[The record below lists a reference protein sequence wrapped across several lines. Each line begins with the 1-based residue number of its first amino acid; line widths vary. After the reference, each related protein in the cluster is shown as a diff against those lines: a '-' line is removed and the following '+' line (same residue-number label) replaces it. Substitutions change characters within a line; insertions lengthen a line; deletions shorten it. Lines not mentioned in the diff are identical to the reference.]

1 MITRTKVSVLVGVIL
16 CLAPYLFAPAQAP
29 PKPQLVL
36 IDTDIGDDIDDAFAL
51 GLALTSPELKI
62 LGITS
67 AWADTPTKSR
77 LIDRLLCETGR
88 TDIPVATGIQGP
100 GSSNQAR
107 WARIPDKPHP
117 NAVPFLLD
125 QIKQHPNEITLIA
138 LGPLTNIGAAIKQ
151 DPAAFR
157 LLKRVIIMG
166 GSVRRGYNDFGYN
179 PSHGPDAEYNI
190 KQDIPAARALFT
202 AGVPLLVAPL
212 DSTEIKLD
220 QTNRDLLFNANTNL
234 TDSITQLY
242 HLWSAGHAFDPT
254 LYDVVPVAMSFDPN
268 VCPVTPLH
276 LTVDD
281 KGFTREST
289 GPPNTQVCLRN
300 NTDAF
305 MQLFMR
311 RLLTQH
317 LQGSCAKLP

>member
-1 MITRTKVSVLVGVIL
+1 MITRSVIVGVIL
-16 CLAPYLFAPAQAP
+16 CLAMHLPSLAQTQT

-36 IDTDIGDDIDDAFAL
+36 IDTDIADDIDDAFAL
-51 GLALTSPELKI
+51 GLALTSPEFKI

-67 AWADTPTKSR
+67 AWGDTPAKSR

-88 TDIPVATGIQGP
+88 TEIPVATGIRGP
-100 GSSNQAR
+100 GTSAQTK

-117 NAVPFLLD
+117 DAVPFLLD

-138 LGPLTNIGAAIKQ
+138 LGPLTNIGAVIKQ
-151 DPAAFR
+151 DPATFR

-179 PSHGPDAEYNI
+179 PSHGPEAEYNI
-190 KQDIPAARALFT
+190 KMDIPAAQALFT

-220 QTNRDLLFNANTNL
+220 QTSRDLLFNANTNL
-234 TDSITQLY
+234 TDSLTQLY
-242 HLWSAGHAFDPT
+242 HLWSACDAFDPT
-254 LYDVVPVAMSFDPN
+254 LYDVVPVAMAIDPAI
-268 VCPVTPLH
+268 CPVTPLQ
-276 LTVDD
+276 LTVDA
-281 KGFTREST
+281 KGFTRET
-289 GPPNTQVCLRN
+289 PGTPNTQVCLRS

-311 RLLTQH
+311 RLLDQH
-317 LQGSCAKLP
+317 LQGTCAKLP